1 MPDTCSQLMRT
12 GSSRCVGQSGQ
23 AAVEAA
29 LTLPLTVFLIL
40 GILQLFLMLQA
51 RVMAEYAAFRATR
64 AGSVRHGD
72 CEAMT
77 DAAILALLPTF
88 HSYLGKNGMGG
99 SPGKKLGLAFE
110 LRKGNV
116 YKPGLDGNHSGSIVW
131 IIRESPR
138 GFTANEDKDFDEPRD
153 AAQNDAMR
161 LETRLVFWFPLK
173 IPFAN
178 WVISRMML
186 SYWGYMDYTAQNPLM
201 LTQKANWTA
210 STVNTMTLE
219 AAIQGE
225 LLSRVASQQYVIPI
239 HASASL
245 RMMTPAQ
252 GQYFTTQN
260 CPPAPETL

>member
-1 MPDTCSQLMRT
+1 MRT
-12 GSSRCVGQSGQ
+12 RGPRYAGQSGQ

-51 RVMAEYAAFRATR
+51 RVMAEYAAFRSVR

-88 HSYLGKNGMGG
+88 HSYLGTGLSG
-99 SPGKKLGLAFE
+99 SPAQKLGQAFE
-110 LRKGNV
+110 LRKGNA
-116 YKPGLDGNHSGSIVW
+116 YKPAWDDNQSGSIVW
-131 IIRESPR
+131 IIRESPLQ
-138 GFTANEDKDFDEPRD
+138 GTVPDEDKNFDDPRTAGD
-153 AAQNDAMR
+153 LDTWR

-201 LTQKANWTA
+201 VTQKANWTA
-210 STVNTMTLE
+210 STKNTMTLE
-219 AAIQGE
+219 GAIKNE
-225 LLSRVASQQYVIPI
+225 LLSRTSSQQYVIPI
-239 HASASL
+239 HATASL

-252 GQYFTTQN
+252 SRYFLTQN

>member
-1 MPDTCSQLMRT
+1 MSTLRIRR
-12 GSSRCVGQSGQ
+12 GREAGQ

-40 GILQLFLMLQA
+40 GVLQLFLMLQA

-72 CEAMT
+72 CQAMT
-77 DAAILALLPTF
+77 HAAILALLPTF
-88 HSYLGKNGMGG
+88 HSYLGNGLSG
-99 SPGKKLGLAFE
+99 SPADKLGQAFE
-110 LRKGNV
+110 LRKGNA
-116 YKPGLDGNHSGSIVW
+116 YNAGWDEGHNGSIVW
-131 IIRESPR
+131 IIRESPLR
-138 GFTANEDKDFDEPRD
+138 GIVPNEDKEFDEPRS
-153 AAQNDAMR
+153 AGQNDAMR

-186 SYWGYMDYTAQNPLM
+186 SYWGYMSYTAQNPLM
-201 LTQKANWTA
+201 ETQKANWTA
-210 STVNTMTLE
+210 SSVNTMTLE
-219 AAIQGE
+219 SAIQGE
-225 LLSRVASQQYVIPI
+225 LLGRVASQQYVIPI

-252 GQYFTTQN
+252 NRYFTTQN

>member
-1 MPDTCSQLMRT
+1 MRI
-12 GSSRCVGQSGQ
+12 SRSRGAGQSGQ

-29 LTLPLTVFLIL
+29 LTLPLTLFLIL
-40 GILQLFLMLQA
+40 GILQFFLMLQA

-77 DAAILALLPTF
+77 HAAILALLPTF
-88 HSYLGKNGMGG
+88 HSYLGQGLSG
-99 SPGKKLGLAFE
+99 SPADKLGQAFA
-110 LRKGNV
+110 LRRDNR
-116 YKPGLDGNHSGSIVW
+116 YTPGLAGFQDGKHDRAIVW

-138 GFTANEDKDFDEPRD
+138 GLPPNEEGFDQHEVR
-153 AAQNDAMR
+153 R

-178 WVISRMML
+178 WVISRMVL
-186 SYWGYMDYTAQNPLM
+186 AHWGLMPYAATNPLM
-201 LTQKANWTA
+201 PTQQANWQQSAAMTVTLDTA
-210 STVNTMTLE
+210 
-219 AAIQGE
+219 IRDE
-225 LLSRVASQQYVIPI
+225 LLTRVGLEQYVLPI

-245 RMMTPAQ
+245 RMMTPARAQ
-252 GQYFTTQN
+252 FFGTLN

>member
-1 MPDTCSQLMRT
+1 MADTSIQNA
-12 GSSRCVGQSGQ
+12 GGQGPRCAGQSGQ

-40 GILQLFLMLQA
+40 GLLQLFLMMQA
-51 RVMAEYAAFRATR
+51 RIMAEYAAFRATR

-77 DAAILALLPTF
+77 HAAILALLPTF
-88 HSYLGKNGMGG
+88 HSYLGSGLSG
-99 SPGKKLGLAFE
+99 SPADKLGQAFG
-110 LRKGNV
+110 LRKGNA
-116 YKPGLDGNHSGSIVW
+116 YTPGWDGNHNGSIVW
-131 IIRESPR
+131 IVRESPQ
-138 GFTANEDKDFDEPRD
+138 GFAAREDKDFDEPRS
-153 AAQNDAMR
+153 AEQNDAMR

-173 IPFAN
+173 VPFAN

-186 SYWGYMDYTAQNPLM
+186 SYWGYKNDTAQDPLM
-201 LTQKANWTA
+201 LARKTRWKA

-219 AAIQGE
+219 TAVQGE
-225 LLSRVASQQYVIPI
+225 LLHRVASAQYVIPI

-252 GQYFTTQN
+252 GRYFLTQN

>member
-1 MPDTCSQLMRT
+1 MKAPN
-12 GSSRCVGQSGQ
+12 SRRSGQSGQ

-40 GILQLFLMLQA
+40 GILQLFMMLQA

-77 DAAILALLPTF
+77 HAAILALLPTF
-88 HSYLGKNGMGG
+88 HSYLGNDLSG
-99 SPGKKLGLAFE
+99 SPADKLGQAFG
-110 LRKGNV
+110 LRKNNQYTPGNRG
-116 YKPGLDGNHSGSIVW
+116 YQDGKHSGSIVW

-138 GFTANEDKDFDEPRD
+138 GITDDEDLNFDEPRT
-153 AAQNDAMR
+153 AVMR
-161 LETRLVFWFPLK
+161 LETRLVYWFPLK

-178 WVISRMML
+178 WVISRMVL
-186 SYWGYMDYTAQNPLM
+186 AHWGLMNYTATNPLM
-201 LTQKANWTA
+201 PTQKARWKKSVAMTVSLDSA
-210 STVNTMTLE
+210 IVEEMLGRVSTE
-219 AAIQGE
+219 
-225 LLSRVASQQYVIPI
+225 QYVIPI

-252 GQYFTTQN
+252 GRYFRTFN